1 MFINIGRLLML
12 LVWTVMLYNMFIPF
26 AKPLNYILNIAFIF
40 MVIMHILK
48 LIMLKI
54 ALANEQIQFSK
65 AAQIRLFF
73 FGVFELLA
81 WQKQWRN
88 EDKKSL

>member
-12 LVWTVMLYNMFIPF
+12 LVWTVMIYNIFIPF
-26 AKPLNYILNIAFIF
+26 TKPLNYILNVAFSF

-54 ALANEQIQFSK
+54 ALTNEQIQFSK
-65 AAQIRLFF
+65 ATQIRLFF

-81 WQKQWRN
+81 WQKQWRS